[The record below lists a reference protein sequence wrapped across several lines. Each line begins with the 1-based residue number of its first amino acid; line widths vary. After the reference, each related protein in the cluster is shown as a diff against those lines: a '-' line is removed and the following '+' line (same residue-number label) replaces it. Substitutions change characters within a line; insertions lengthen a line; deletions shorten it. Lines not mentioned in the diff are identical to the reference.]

1 MSEKE
6 MSLFIA
12 KRTEEA
18 AACAAV
24 ALKAFRR
31 ATGTDPED
39 AVVDLLADLMHWCLQ
54 NGQDFEKGLKRAR
67 LHVGDELAGC
77 F

>member
-1 MSEKE
+1 MSERE

-12 KRTEEA
+12 KRTKESA
-18 AACAAV
+18 ASAAV

-54 NGQDFEKGLKRAR
+54 NGQDFENELERAR
-67 LHVGDELAGC
+67 LHVSDELAGC